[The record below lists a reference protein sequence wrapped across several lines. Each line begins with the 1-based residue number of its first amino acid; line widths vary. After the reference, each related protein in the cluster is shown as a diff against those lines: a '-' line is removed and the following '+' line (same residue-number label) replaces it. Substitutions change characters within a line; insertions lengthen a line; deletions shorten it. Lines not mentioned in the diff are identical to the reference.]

1 MISNTLTSRAKRGFT
16 LIELL
21 VVIAII
27 AILAAI
33 LFPVFGRAR
42 ENGRRSSCQSNMKQQ
57 GLGVLQY
64 VQDYDEK
71 YPQAYYYINDN
82 DAAGGYMHWS
92 AMIQPYTKS
101 YQLFVCPSDPNGGQL
116 PTNTFDQQAPRISYT
131 ANSAIL
137 PRKRRTADAGNTVS
151 LSAVDETAKL
161 IMLAEMS
168 DTAQCVQ
175 GTSVA
180 SGAALKSHRSTN
192 ALGLDAAGTQFSGEY
207 TLTAT
212 LPTSLYAVTPAK
224 AKADTDAC
232 KVTAAST
239 YSHLTY
245 TAPERH
251 LGGANYTFADGHVKW
266 YRLAQTLDTNNF
278 LWGKNFY
285 PLGNIPV
292 VDQAGVQVK

>member
-1 MISNTLTSRAKRGFT
+1 MFKTQAKKAFT

-42 ENGRRSSCQSNMKQQ
+42 ENARRSSCQSNMKQM
-57 GLGVLQY
+57 GLGVMQY

-71 YPQAYYYINDN
+71 YPQAYWYVNDT
-82 DAAGGYMHWS
+82 DGPGGYVHWS
-92 AMIQPYTKS
+92 SMIQPYTKS
-101 YQLFVCPSDPNGGQL
+101 FQLFVCPSDPNGGQL

-131 ANSAIL
+131 ANSALL
-137 PRKRRTADAGNTVS
+137 PRKRRTADAGNTVA
-151 LSAVDETAKL
+151 LAAVDETAKL
-161 IMLAEMS
+161 IMLTEMS

-192 ALGLDAAGTQFSGEY
+192 ALALDASGAQFSGEY
-207 TLTAT
+207 AATAT
-212 LPTSLYAVTPAK
+212 LPASLYAVTAAK

-232 KVTAAST
+232 KVTAATT

-251 LGGANYTFADGHVKW
+251 LEGANYTFADGHVKW
-266 YRLAQTLDTNNF
+266 YRLSQTLQPNNF
-278 LWGKNFY
+278 LWGTKFY
-285 PLGNIPV
+285 PLGSIPV
-292 VDQAGVQVK
+292 LDQSGNQVR